1 MTTLNLTC
9 ERLVGLATKYLE
21 NTLAEQE
28 QVGVELH
35 LLQCPSCLT
44 YLDKVRR
51 TVRVLGS
58 LRGAPPSGERSQAL
72 LAAFSKRRTPAP

>member
-1 MTTLNLTC
+1 MTTPGLTC

-21 NTLAEQE
+21 NTLAEYE

-35 LLQCPSCLT
+35 LLQCPDCLT
-44 YLDKVRR
+44 YLDKVRW

-58 LRGAPPSGERSQAL
+58 LRGVRPSDERSQAL
-72 LAAFSKRRTPAP
+72 VAAFSRRHTPAP